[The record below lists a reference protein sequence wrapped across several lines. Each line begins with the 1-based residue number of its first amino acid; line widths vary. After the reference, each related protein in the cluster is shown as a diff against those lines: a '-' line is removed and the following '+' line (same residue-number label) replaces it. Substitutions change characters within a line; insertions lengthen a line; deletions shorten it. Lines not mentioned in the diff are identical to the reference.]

1 MRSGSKGKRENK
13 KKEKMTADEGEGE
26 AGRRKITGNG
36 GRKEIEGGE

>member
-1 MRSGSKGKRENK
+1 MGVRGKGRI